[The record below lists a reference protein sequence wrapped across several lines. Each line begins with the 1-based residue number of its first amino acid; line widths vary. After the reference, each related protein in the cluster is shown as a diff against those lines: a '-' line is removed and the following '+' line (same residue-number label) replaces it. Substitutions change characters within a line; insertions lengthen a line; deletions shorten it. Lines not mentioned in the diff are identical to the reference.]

1 MRIVSLVPSITE
13 ALCMLGL
20 EDSLAGVTDYCIYP
34 APVVERTPRVGGT
47 KNPRV
52 QQIAELRPDLV
63 IVNTDENRRQTF
75 DSLSACGLNILVTQ
89 TDSLDEVEEAWI
101 QVGRATG
108 KQELAGS
115 YREKIASARAYNR
128 AELSGLDCIPTL
140 IPVWRDPWMASGSGT
155 YMESLLSECGFHNVL
170 SHADKKWVKIALPT
184 GRERD
189 ACALQERPEAVLLP
203 SEPYHFT
210 DEDRSAF
217 AAIGVPP
224 AKVHLVDGV
233 LLSWW
238 LSRTVAAL
246 EHFRQLRLA
255 LESNSEK
262 GKKRNAVEWPV
273 R

>member
-20 EDSLAGVTDYCIYP
+20 EDSLVGVTDYCVHP
-34 APVVERTPRVGGT
+34 AHVVERTPHVGGT
-47 KNPRV
+47 KNPSL
-52 QQIAELRPDLV
+52 QQITELHPDLV

-75 DSLSACGLNILVTQ
+75 DSLKAAGLNILVTQ
-89 TDSLDEVEEAWI
+89 TDSLDEVEEAWRRI
-101 QVGRATG
+101 GEATG
-108 KQELAGS
+108 KEELAGT
-115 YREKIASARAYNR
+115 YRENIASARAYNR
-128 AELSGLDCIPTL
+128 AALRDMDCIPAL

-170 SHADKKWVKIALPT
+170 SHAGKKWVKIALPS
-184 GRERD
+184 GREHD

-210 DEDRSAF
+210 DQDRSAF

-238 LSRTVAAL
+238 LSRTVVAL
-246 EHFRQLRLA
+246 EHFRRLRFA
-255 LESNSEK
+255 LK
-262 GKKRNAVEWPV
+262 PV
-273 R
+273 VGSAQ

>member
-13 ALCMLGL
+13 ALCMLEL
-20 EDSLAGVTDYCIYP
+20 EDSLVGVTDYCVHP
-34 APVVERTPRVGGT
+34 APVVERIPRVGGT

-52 QQIAELRPDLV
+52 QQVAGLHPDLV

-75 DSLSACGLNILVTQ
+75 DSLKAAGLNTLVTQ

-101 QVGRATG
+101 RIGEATG
-108 KQELAGS
+108 RGELAAKH
-115 YREKIASARAYNR
+115 REQIVLTRERNHAALGNMHRIR
-128 AELSGLDCIPTL
+128 TL

-170 SHADKKWVKIALPT
+170 SQAGKKWVKIALPS
-184 GRERD
+184 GRESD
-189 ACALQERPEAVLLP
+189 TFALLEGPEAVLLP

-210 DEDRSAF
+210 DQDRSAF
-217 AAIGVPP
+217 VDIGVPP

-238 LSRTVAAL
+238 LSRTAAAL
-246 EHFRQLRLA
+246 ENFRQFRLA
-255 LESNSEK
+255 LDP
-262 GKKRNAVEWPV
+262 NANQTKQ
-273 R
+273 RIAF